1 MKDVRDALM
10 IGHRSDGTTIRRPL
24 SPHLQ
29 IYRPQIT
36 SVLSI
41 ANRICGVAVSV
52 GTLLLVWWLVASAG
66 SPKGFAAM
74 QGFIGSWFG
83 LLLLFGWTLA
93 LMYHFVAGIRHLAW
107 DSGYGWEL
115 PQVYASGYATLAATA
130 ILTVGVWIVGLIV
143 WA

>member
-10 IGHRSDGTTIRRPL
+10 IGHRSDGTTVRRPL

-29 IYRPQIT
+29 VYKPQLT

-41 ANRICGVAVSV
+41 MNRISGVATSV
-52 GTLLLVWWLVASAG
+52 GTLLLVWWLAASAG

-115 PQVYASGYATLAATA
+115 PQVYASGYAALAATA

-143 WA
+143 WI